1 MRRTPLNLTVFGG
14 TGPTGL
20 LLIDQAL
27 AEGRCVTAFART
39 PSKLP
44 NAPRLTAVEGGLG
57 DHERISSAVSGT
69 DAVIS
74 LLGPRKPYRS
84 GEVPALTNG
93 CRAIVAAMKEH
104 RVRRLIA
111 LSTPSSSDP
120 ADRKEFVLDLSIKI
134 GRELFPVAYD
144 AFVQM
149 GEIVRGSGL
158 EWTLVRV
165 PFLTNGPHTEK
176 VTVRMLGDKGGMR
189 LSRANA
195 AAFLLS
201 QTTDTTHIGQAP
213 LITDA

>member
-1 MRRTPLNLTVFGG
+1 M
-14 TGPTGL
+14 
-20 LLIDQAL
+20 
-27 AEGRCVTAFART
+27 
-39 PSKLP
+39 
-44 NAPRLTAVEGGLG
+44 
-57 DHERISSAVSGT
+57 
-69 DAVIS
+69 IS